1 MVVRKQTL
9 LESAMGGER
18 TPASSPEPDRRPLNQ
33 GLAAIWQTSA
43 MAHRSITISDNKAIF
58 VWVFMAVWMSGVAT
72 ITLGVIKSGRPL
84 DGLPAPVGALLILLL
99 WAAGIVGTVLLFQV
113 PVTRLTIVDGWV
125 TAREFWLW
133 KRRETRFSP
142 CKDHLRIIR
151 ETWVEGDDSFRLEL
165 MAPEGRVLTVATS
178 MQEAEVEAKRDLLI
192 AALGEGAT

>member
-1 MVVRKQTL
+1 MTNRPVSIICKG
-9 LESAMGGER
+9 AMGGW
-18 TPASSPEPDRRPLNQ
+18 L
-33 GLAAIWQTSA
+33 
-43 MAHRSITISDNKAIF
+43 
-58 VWVFMAVWMSGVAT
+58 FMILFMGVLAT
-72 ITLGVIKSGRPL
+72 ITLGVIESGRPL

-99 WAAGIVGTVLLFQV
+99 WAAGIVGTVLIFQV

-151 ETWVEGDDSFRLEL
+151 QTWVEGDDSFRLEL

-192 AALGEGAT
+192 AALGEGAA

>member
-1 MVVRKQTL
+1 
-9 LESAMGGER
+9 
-18 TPASSPEPDRRPLNQ
+18 
-33 GLAAIWQTSA
+33 

-165 MAPEGRVLTVATS
+165 MAPEGPVLTVATR
-178 MQEAEVEAKRDLLI
+178 MQEAEVEAKRDVLI
-192 AALGEGAT
+192 AARGEGAP

>member
-1 MVVRKQTL
+1 
-9 LESAMGGER
+9 
-18 TPASSPEPDRRPLNQ
+18 
-33 GLAAIWQTSA
+33 
-43 MAHRSITISDNKAIF
+43 MAHRSITISDNKPIF

-99 WAAGIVGTVLLFQV
+99 WAAGIVGIVLLFQV

-133 KRRETRFSP
+133 KRRETRFAP
-142 CKDHLRIIR
+142 RKDHLRIVR
-151 ETWVEGDDSFRLEL
+151 QTWVEGDDSFRLEL

>member
-1 MVVRKQTL
+1 MTN
-9 LESAMGGER
+9 
-18 TPASSPEPDRRPLNQ
+18 RPVSISCK
-33 GLAAIWQTSA
+33 GAIVGWLF
-43 MAHRSITISDNKAIF
+43 MILYMSIL
-58 VWVFMAVWMSGVAT
+58 AT
-72 ITLGVIKSGRPL
+72 ITLLVIKSGRPL
-84 DGLPAPVGALLILLL
+84 EGLPAPVGALLILLL
-99 WAAGIVGTVLLFQV
+99 WAAGIVFTVILFQV

-151 ETWVEGDDSFRLEL
+151 ETRVEGDDSFRLEL

>member
-1 MVVRKQTL
+1 
-9 LESAMGGER
+9 
-18 TPASSPEPDRRPLNQ
+18 
-33 GLAAIWQTSA
+33 
-43 MAHRSITISDNKAIF
+43 
-58 VWVFMAVWMSGVAT
+58 
-72 ITLGVIKSGRPL
+72 
-84 DGLPAPVGALLILLL
+84 
-99 WAAGIVGTVLLFQV
+99 
-113 PVTRLTIVDGWV
+113 VDGWV

-192 AALGEGAT
+192 AALGGGAT